1 MTKRK
6 IVTGIIIFLIIAGL
20 SLMLYPVLSDYLKN
34 QAFQK
39 AISEYTASVAEIDE
53 TTYDGIIAAA
63 REYNEKIAK
72 KGSVNPELTDEELAE
87 YNSLLNVSGNGVM
100 CYVSIEKINISLP
113 VYHGTSDAVLQ
124 SGIGHLEG
132 TSVPIG
138 GESTHS
144 VLSGH
149 RGLPSAQL
157 FTNIDRLVIGDT
169 FSIRVLNERLTYEVD
184 QILTVLPYEVEAL
197 NITEGQDYCTLL
209 TCTPY
214 GVNTHRLLVRG
225 HRIETPEEEPEIIYV
240 PPVIDVV
247 SETSGISPQII
258 MIAIAAVLVLI
269 ILLIILTVCRRKK
282 KERNKGE
289 HYK

>member
-34 QAFQK
+34 LAFQK
-39 AISEYTASVAEIDE
+39 AINEYTASVEKIDE
-53 TTYDGIIAAA
+53 TTYDEILAAA
-63 REYNEKIAK
+63 RAYNEKLAE
-72 KGSVNPELTDEELAE
+72 KGSMNPSLIDEELAE

-100 CYVSIEKINISLP
+100 CYVIIEKINVSLP

-132 TSVPIG
+132 TSLPIG

-157 FTNIDRLVIGDT
+157 FTSIDRLAVGDT
-169 FSIRVLNERLTYEVD
+169 FSIRVLSERLTYEVD
-184 QILTVLPYEVEAL
+184 QILTVLPHELEAL
-197 NITEGQDYCTLL
+197 NITEGEDYCTLL

-225 HRIETPEEEPEIIYV
+225 HRTETPEEEPQISYV
-240 PPVIDVV
+240 PPVIEAV
-247 SETSGISPQII
+247 SANSGISPQII
-258 MIAIAAVLVLI
+258 MIAAAVVVLLI
-269 ILLIILTVCRRKK
+269 ILLIIIAVRRRKK
-282 KERNKGE
+282 QKPAKGE

>member
-1 MTKRK
+1 MSKRK

-34 QAFQK
+34 LAFQK
-39 AISEYTASVAEIDE
+39 AISEYTASVSEIDE
-53 TTYDGIIAAA
+53 TTYDEILAAA
-63 REYNEKIAK
+63 RAYNEKLAEKSSI
-72 KGSVNPELTDEELAE
+72 NPDLTDAELAE

-100 CYVSIEKINISLP
+100 CYVNIGKINVSLP

-132 TSVPIG
+132 TSLPIG
-138 GESTHS
+138 GESTHA

-157 FTNIDRLVIGDT
+157 FTNIDRLTAGDT
-169 FSIRVLNERLTYEVD
+169 FSVRVLNETLTYEVD
-184 QILTVLPYEVEAL
+184 QILTVLPHELEAL
-197 NITEGQDYCTLL
+197 NITEGEDYCTLL

-225 HRIETPEEEPEIIYV
+225 HRIETPEEEPQISYV
-240 PPVIDVV
+240 PPVIEAV
-247 SETSGISPQII
+247 SENSGISPQII
-258 MIAIAAVLVLI
+258 MIAAAVVVLLI
-269 ILLIILTVCRRKK
+269 ILLIIIAVRRRKK
-282 KERNKGE
+282 QKPVKGE